1 MPKPRRPWYRVSTT
15 FVVLLAILLLVTG
28 YAYSRSPMLAWEG
41 LAGGTRLFF
50 EILPNIVVGFL
61 LGGLVQVL
69 IPQHLVAH
77 YAGEGSGLRG
87 LLLATGVGA
96 ITPGGPFVQFP
107 LVASLW
113 RAGTG
118 VGPITAYIVSWALL
132 GFQRIMI
139 YEGPI
144 LGWRFVWARI
154 AACVLAPIATGYL
167 TSLIYRY
174 LNTA

>member
-1 MPKPRRPWYRVSTT
+1 MKPTRKPWYRVNTT
-15 FVVLLAILLLVTG
+15 FVVLLAMLLAVAG
-28 YAYSRSPMLAWEG
+28 FAYYKSPMLAWEG
-41 LAGGTRLFF
+41 LSGGTRLFF
-50 EILPNIVVGFL
+50 EILPNIIIGFL

-69 IPQHLVAH
+69 LPQHLVAH
-77 YAGEGSGLRG
+77 YAGEDSGIRG
-87 LLLATGVGA
+87 LLIATGVGA

-132 GFQRIMI
+132 GFQRIMV

-144 LGWRFVWARI
+144 LGWRYVWARV
-154 AACVLAPIATGYL
+154 AASVLAPTVVGYF
-167 TSLIYRY
+167 TAVIYRY
-174 LNTA
+174 MNPS

>member
-1 MPKPRRPWYRVSTT
+1 MPKTRRPWYRVSTT
-15 FVVLLAILLLVTG
+15 FVVLLAILLVVTV
-28 YAYSRSPMLAWEG
+28 YAYSRSPVLAWEG
-41 LAGGTRLFF
+41 LSGGTRLFF
-50 EILPNIVVGFL
+50 EILPNIIVGFL

-77 YAGEGSGLRG
+77 YAGENSGIRG

-144 LGWRFVWARI
+144 LGWRYVWARV
-154 AACVLAPIATGYL
+154 AACVIAPTALGYL

-174 LNTA
+174 LNAA

>member
-1 MPKPRRPWYRVSTT
+1 VNTT
-15 FVVLLAILLLVTG
+15 FVVLLALLLLVAG
-28 YAYSRSPMLAWEG
+28 YAYYQSPILAWEG
-41 LAGGTRLFF
+41 LSGGTRLFF

-69 IPQHLVAH
+69 LPQHWVAH
-77 YAGEGSGLRG
+77 YAGEDSGLRG
-87 LLLATGVGA
+87 LLIATGVGA

-118 VGPITAYIVSWALL
+118 IGPITAYIVSWALL
-132 GFQRIMI
+132 GFQRIVV

-144 LGWRFVWARI
+144 LGWRFVWARV
-154 AACVLAPIATGYL
+154 AACALVPIIVGYAT
-167 TSLIYRY
+167 SVIFRY
-174 LNTA
+174 TNGS